1 MILAASLV
9 LAACASPPA
18 PQTAAPQAAVPPSQA
33 MIEPPPEPVTAPV
46 PPPAPAPSLLLTPND
61 GDVAA
66 QLEQGERL
74 RSLNPAELQAHI
86 AALGDPGN
94 DPARQMQLALAL
106 AHTHQPPDTAR
117 ALGLLQRVIQ
127 HPAPESA
134 ELKPLARVLAS
145 RLMDQRRLEDTV
157 ERQAQQLRESARRIE
172 QLNERLEAMRAI
184 ERSLMPRPPA
194 PGGNGNRS
202 GAP

>member
-1 MILAASLV
+1 MLLAASLV
-9 LAACASPPA
+9 LAGCASPVPATVSPA
-18 PQTAAPQAAVPPSQA
+18 PPAIAQPEAAAP
-33 MIEPPPEPVTAPV
+33 PPPPFTAPV
-46 PPPAPAPSLLLTPND
+46 PAPTPAINQLLVPDN

-66 QLEQGERL
+66 QLEQAERL
-74 RSLNPAELQAHI
+74 RSLNPPELQAHI
-86 AALGDPGN
+86 AELGDPGN

-117 ALGLLQRVIQ
+117 ALGLLQRIIQ
-127 HPAPESA
+127 NPAIESA

-145 RLMDQRRLEDTV
+145 RLMDQRRLEDAV

-194 PGGNGNRS
+194 PGGNGNRT